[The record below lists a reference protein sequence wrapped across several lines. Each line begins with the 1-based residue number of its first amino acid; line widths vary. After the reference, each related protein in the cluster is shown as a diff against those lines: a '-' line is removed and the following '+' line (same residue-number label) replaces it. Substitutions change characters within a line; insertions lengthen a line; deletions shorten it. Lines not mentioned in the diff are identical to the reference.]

1 MPKQTVYDWKSTEEY
16 IESIVSKYG
25 HEAIQLNEGSLGIGD
40 WVLIS
45 PDDKH
50 YNIVIREV
58 FVSSVCS
65 GQTIRKCK
73 TLSNKIL
80 KEIEEYR
87 KRTNDEE
94 SEEDDTVALDTFPND
109 DRNFS
114 RHFVVPKSWLID
126 ILERLDGFN
135 ERKGVDLER
144 FLQNYIWDETWF
156 IYLQAKKDEVIISE
170 EEGLDEST
178 G

>member
-1 MPKQTVYDWKSTEEY
+1 MPKQTIYDWKSTEEY
-16 IESIVSKYG
+16 IGSIVNKYG
-25 HEAIQLNEGSLGIGD
+25 HEAVQLSEGSLGIGD

-58 FVSSVCS
+58 AVSSVCS

-73 TLSNKIL
+73 TLSKALL
-80 KEIEEYR
+80 KEIEAAQ
-87 KRTNDEE
+87 KT
-94 SEEDDTVALDTFPND
+94 EEDSESTDDFVTLDTFPED

-114 RHFVVPKSWLID
+114 RKFTVPKSWLID
-126 ILERLDGFN
+126 ILERLDSFN
-135 ERKGVDLER
+135 ERKGVDLDR

-156 IYLQAKKDEVIISE
+156 IYLQAKQDEVIAE
-170 EEGLDEST
+170 ETEGSDESI

>member
-16 IESIVSKYG
+16 IESIVIKYG

-87 KRTNDEE
+87 KRTNGEE

-170 EEGLDEST
+170 EEGSDESI

>member
-16 IESIVSKYG
+16 IESIVNKYG
-25 HEAIQLNEGSLGIGD
+25 HKAIQLNEGSLGIGD
-40 WVLIS
+40 WVLVS

-73 TLSNKIL
+73 TLSKKIL

-87 KRTNDEE
+87 NRANVEE
-94 SEEDDTVALDTFPND
+94 QVEDDTVTLDTFPDD

-114 RHFVVPKSWLID
+114 KKFTVPKSWLID
-126 ILERLDGFN
+126 LLEKMDALN
-135 ERKGVDLER
+135 ERKGVDLDQ

-156 IYLQAKKDEVIISE
+156 IYLQAKQCEVISE
-170 EEGLDEST
+170 ERECEDESV

>member
-16 IESIVSKYG
+16 IESIVNKYG

-73 TLSNKIL
+73 TLSKKIL

-87 KRTNDEE
+87 NRANVEE
-94 SEEDDTVALDTFPND
+94 QVEDDTVTLDTFPDD

-114 RHFVVPKSWLID
+114 KKFTVPKSWLID

-170 EEGLDEST
+170 EEGSDESI

>member
-16 IESIVSKYG
+16 IESIVNKYG

-65 GQTIRKCK
+65 GQTIRKYK

-87 KRTNDEE
+87 KRTNGEE
-94 SEEDDTVALDTFPND
+94 SKEYDTVALDTFPND

-114 RHFVVPKSWLID
+114 RRFVVPKSWLID
-126 ILERLDGFN
+126 ILGRLDGFN

-170 EEGLDEST
+170 EEGSDESI